1 MTTLNFTTH
10 INRPIDD
17 VFHTVSELNQYANW
31 LPPSQLFSEIQ
42 SISDIPTR
50 LGTTY
55 TDHGQSS
62 DMQGKVIEFQPPD
75 RVAFQQSAKSPL
87 GSMTIEVRY
96 HLQSVGN
103 QTQVER
109 RQTVNATG
117 ILRLLQPLIM
127 RSIRTENERILNQL
141 KQSLTQ

>member
-1 MTTLNFTTH
+1 MTTLNFTTC

-17 VFHTVSELNQYANW
+17 VFHKLAELNQYASW
-31 LPPSQLFSEIQ
+31 LPPSQLFSEIR

-62 DMQGKVIEFQPPD
+62 DMQGKVIEFQPPN
-75 RVAFQQSAKSPL
+75 RVAFEQSTKTPL

-96 HLQSVGN
+96 HLQSVGSE
-103 QTQVER
+103 TQVER
-109 RQTVNATG
+109 KQTVNAAG
-117 ILRLLQPLIM
+117 ILRLIQPLIM
-127 RSIRTENERILNQL
+127 RSIRAE
-141 KQSLTQ
+141 TQ